1 MSIENIKKLVDF
13 LNYHTKLYDEGHP
26 QISDQE
32 WDDAYFDLLTEEKI
46 HGVRLPDSPT
56 LRVNYQ
62 IKNELE
68 KVQHE
73 HLMLSL
79 AKTKSPEE
87 VKSFLGT
94 RAFCAMAKMDG
105 LSCALTYENGVLI
118 KAETRGNGE
127 VGEDITH
134 NALTIPSIPTKIIN
148 DEKLVIHGEIICKY
162 NDFEDFSDQYE
173 NPRNFAAGSIRLLD
187 ASECAK
193 RKLTFVAWDIVQG
206 GADNLRLNLFNLFF
220 KGFEVVPYHFVDENQ
235 QWDFDNAVNS
245 IRQIAKEN
253 FFPIDGLVFKF
264 NDVAYGNSLGHTG
277 HHFKNAL
284 AFKFYDEEY
293 PTTLRSIEWTM
304 GRTGALTPV
313 AIFDP
318 IEIDGST
325 VSRAS
330 LHNVSVMEELSQGF
344 ERIGDTLYIYK
355 ANQIIPQVSKWEHN
369 GEYSEQSHLF
379 IPIECPIC
387 GGKTEIKMENNTK
400 GLYCVNP
407 MCDGKLINKLDHYC
421 GKKGLDIKGLSKA
434 TLEKLIDWGWLTCL
448 SDLYTLSAH
457 ATEWQSKTGF
467 GPRSVQKILDAIEE
481 SKDTTLQ
488 AFLSAIGIPLIGSNM
503 TKELVKYISSYSEF
517 RSKVKSNFDFTQYE
531 GFAEIKASFILN
543 FDYSEADWIYETYLN
558 VSNPKEEAVG
568 EVLSGKTIAI
578 TGKLNNFK
586 NRAEL
591 QRLIEA
597 YGGKVASSVSAQT
610 SILINN
616 DNKSQSAK
624 NLAAQKHGVTILTEQ
639 EFIETYIDK

>member
-32 WDDAYFDLLTEEKI
+32 WDDVYFDLLTEEKI

-62 IKNELE
+62 VKNELE

-79 AKTKSPEE
+79 AKTKSPED

-220 KGFEVVPYHFVDENQ
+220 AGFEVVPYHFFDEGCKC
-235 QWDFDNAVNS
+235 DFDNIINS

-284 AFKFYDEEY
+284 AFKFYDEAYE
-293 PTTLRSIEWTM
+293 TNLIDIEWSL
-304 GRTGALTPV
+304 GRTGQITPIALFKT
-313 AIFDP
+313 IN
-318 IEIDGST
+318 IDGT
-325 VSRAS
+325 DVSRAS
-330 LHNVSVMEELSQGF
+330 LSNLS
-344 ERIGDTLYIYK
+344 IMIDTLGKRPFRGQIIEVSK
-355 ANQIIPQVSKWEHN
+355 RNQIIPKIERAKDEN
-369 GEYSEQSHLF
+369 GEW
-379 IPIECPIC
+379 I
-387 GGKTEIKMENNTK
+387 IKK
-400 GLYCVNP
+400 
-407 MCDGKLINKLDHYC
+407 
-421 GKKGLDIKGLSKA
+421 
-434 TLEKLIDWGWLTCL
+434 
-448 SDLYTLSAH
+448 
-457 ATEWQSKTGF
+457 
-467 GPRSVQKILDAIEE
+467 
-481 SKDTTLQ
+481 
-488 AFLSAIGIPLIGSNM
+488 
-503 TKELVKYISSYSEF
+503 
-517 RSKVKSNFDFTQYE
+517 
-531 GFAEIKASFILN
+531 
-543 FDYSEADWIYETYLN
+543 
-558 VSNPKEEAVG
+558 
-568 EVLSGKTIAI
+568 
-578 TGKLNNFK
+578 
-586 NRAEL
+586 
-591 QRLIEA
+591 
-597 YGGKVASSVSAQT
+597 
-610 SILINN
+610 
-616 DNKSQSAK
+616 
-624 NLAAQKHGVTILTEQ
+624 
-639 EFIETYIDK
+639 